1 MIFAMSEH
9 AHGIAPVASAA
20 LVVQVA
26 LALLMPNRLHRTLS
40 TLFATIAWALTIRFA
55 LFGEPDFWRETQHVE
70 PSVLRAAGAWF
81 VAWAPVGA
89 LLWALLRRE
98 AAWMARGWQST
109 VRPVV
114 TGLVVG
120 LAFATLASQPFDSF
134 RWIGSSPD
142 APNWLALWPM
152 LSAFGAVAALMAGF
166 ALRSRGLIGA
176 CAVAVLLHV
185 SNLYFEMG
193 VSLLFK
199 SLLMLATG
207 GALLVASRITSRITS
222 RVASKGV
229 AT

>member
-1 MIFAMSEH
+1 
-9 AHGIAPVASAA
+9 
-20 LVVQVA
+20 
-26 LALLMPNRLHRTLS
+26 
-40 TLFATIAWALTIRFA
+40 
-55 LFGEPDFWRETQHVE
+55 
-70 PSVLRAAGAWF
+70 
-81 VAWAPVGA
+81 
-89 LLWALLRRE
+89 
-98 AAWMARGWQST
+98 MARGWQST